1 MPGPRTQTPGRGRL
15 AALLRGALA
24 VLAAAAVPAGAAE
37 PEPGPAPAARTQE
50 APSGGWQR
58 ALLDRYCVAYHNARL
73 RTADLALDTQDVT
86 RIAAAPAVCI
96 SISAGSF

>member
-1 MPGPRTQTPGRGRL
+1 MPGPRTQTPGRGLL

-37 PEPGPAPAARTQE
+37 PGPGPASAARAQE
-50 APSGGWQR
+50 APAGGWQR
-58 ALLDRYCVAYHNARL
+58 ALLDRYCVACHNSRL

-86 RIAAAPAVCI
+86 RIADAPAVCI